1 MNIYFILIAIL
12 LLVFFFYC
20 HIYQFI
26 KETNQYDILQVANPS
41 PDTLEK
47 MFLEKSPIVITDLL
61 QDWDGFN
68 QIDFEYLKVQ
78 PDLTKDKVV
87 VKLLDKYSRNYLLP
101 FKISHQYQNNNY
113 LKDKN
118 PNTPLKKVSGH
129 RHMIIQLEGTT
140 RYILFYPKQS
150 KNLYDG
156 KVDFWNWEKLSKE
169 EKEKFPLFT
178 KALYIELILP
188 KGSIL
193 HLPKNWWFA
202 TQTMEDTIQM
212 TIDSTSVFSYF
223 IK

>member
-1 MNIYFILIAIL
+1 MNIYFILIAVL
-12 LLVFFFYC
+12 LVVFFFYC

-26 KETNQYDILQVANPS
+26 KESNHYEILQVGNPS
-41 PDTLEK
+41 PDNLEK

-68 QIDFEYLKVQ
+68 QIDFEYIKVQ
-78 PDLTKDKVV
+78 PDLTKDKVA
-87 VKLLDKYSRNYLLP
+87 VKLLDKYSKNYLLP
-101 FKISHQYQNNNY
+101 FKIRHWYENNNY
-113 LKDKN
+113 KKDQ
-118 PNTPLKKVSGH
+118 TTALKKVSGH
-129 RHMIIQLEGTT
+129 RHMIIQLEGVT

-169 EKEKFPLFT
+169 DKEKFPLFP
-178 KALYIELILP
+178 KASYIELILS

-202 TQTMEDTIQM
+202 SQTMEDTIQM
-212 TIDSTSVFSYF
+212 TIDSNSVFSYF
-223 IK
+223 IR